1 MKKLYRKKET
11 RKIAGV
17 CSGLGEYFDID
28 PVFVRIIF
36 IVAIFISGI
45 GLLAY
50 LVAWIVMPE
59 QSTEQSFKNEELKG
73 EKEMIVKEVSIK
85 SRLGAL
91 LFCFFLGWLGV
102 HRFYVGKAGTGV
114 LMIITLGGLGIW
126 WAIDFIMILI
136 GSFTDKGGKFVY
148 DWMPGPVH
156 SN

>member
-1 MKKLYRKKET
+1 
-11 RKIAGV
+11 
-17 CSGLGEYFDID
+17 
-28 PVFVRIIF
+28 VRIIF

>member
-17 CSGLGEYFDID
+17 CAGLGEYFDID
-28 PVFVRIIF
+28 AVFVRIIF

-102 HRFYVGKAGTGV
+102 HRFYVGKAGTGF